1 MHHATAARAA
11 RLTPAAEPEPE
22 GELQELELTRGLTA
36 MNLRGAPIE
45 AIVQFLAEATGRC
58 IVVENL
64 SRELLAVHGA
74 EHASIDPVVHWQF
87 RASRRDRSAVAADR
101 RAGSESW
108 VAAPIEAR
116 GLRWGTVIALPGT
129 GGAPD
134 FVRSAVESGAAALAI
149 DRMTQGSTRG
159 WERSSAKQ
167 LVDTMLRGAFSSSE
181 RAAQRLEASG
191 FPVFG
196 RNLSGLAIVADRPD
210 DLGDA
215 LGDSAEAVGMRA
227 MATVVDRFAVAFI
240 SLDRAEQLGD
250 ERIAQLV
257 SELGRRGGR
266 PISRVTACLGTPAH
280 TFEELVASTK
290 EALDLART
298 LPRPTQFEVRRVHDS
313 PLTAFVAA
321 MRDDPRLMEHS
332 ERMLA
337 PLIEYDRTRD
347 GDLMTVLRA
356 AIEHPGNRTAAA
368 AACHLS
374 RSVFYQRLSV
384 ISELLGRRIEDGEMI
399 AALQL
404 AMTAAPRA
412 GRF

>member
-1 MHHATAARAA
+1 MHHATAARVT
-11 RLTPAAEPEPE
+11 RLTLAVEPAREV
-22 GELQELELTRGLTA
+22 GELELARGLTA

-74 EHASIDPVVHWQF
+74 ERAPIDPVAHWQL
-87 RASRRDRSAVAADR
+87 RSSRRDRSAVAADR

-108 VAAPIEAR
+108 VTAPIEAR
-116 GLRWGTVIALPGT
+116 GLRWGTLIALPGD
-129 GGAPD
+129 GRAD
-134 FVRSAVESGAAALAI
+134 FVGAAVAAGAAALAI

-159 WERSSAKQ
+159 WERRSAKH

-196 RNLSGLAIVADRPD
+196 RNLAGLALVADRPD
-210 DLGDA
+210 ELVDA
-215 LGDSAEAVGMRA
+215 LSDAAEAVGLRA
-227 MATVVDRFAVAFI
+227 MATSVDRIAVAFI
-240 SLDRAEQLGD
+240 SLGRGEQMSD
-250 ERIAQLV
+250 ERIRQLV
-257 SELGRRGGR
+257 AELERRGGR
-266 PISRVTACLGTPAH
+266 SIARATACLGAPAH
-280 TFEELVASTK
+280 TLQELVASSK

-298 LPRPTQFEVRRVHDS
+298 LPRPTRFEVRRVHDS

-321 MRDDPRLMEHS
+321 MRDDPRLMDHS

-404 AMTAAPRA
+404 AMTAVPGA